1 MPFFS
6 CTLILCS
13 LCRTNGNSSL
23 SRSPFSSSSQIWQ
36 KAISW
41 SRWPRPRA
49 RTRTTSL
56 CGTRASWRAS
66 SKVGNMQ
73 DEKNVYVAQSIGRQE
88 KTERESKATTRLGL
102 CFLSPCRR
110 PPRDRKASI
119 PKNPANHKENTLR
132 RAKEKRARLDER
144 RKNRKKKHSTSF
156 SSSALLPS
164 QKQNAGT
171 AATAGVLIAG
181 LVAFRQVKMFR

>member
-144 RKNRKKKHSTSF
+144 RKNQKKKHSTSF
-156 SSSALLPS
+156 SSSS
-164 QKQNAGT
+164 SS
-171 AATAGVLIAG
+171 
-181 LVAFRQVKMFR
+181 FSSSH